1 MTGGHRDV
9 IAWRKAMSL
18 VTAVYSA
25 TENFPQRE
33 VYGLTQQ
40 LRRAAVSV
48 PSNIA
53 EGKAR
58 LSMKEFVQFL
68 SKARGSLAELATQ
81 LEIAKNLGYLME
93 TTYNSLA
100 EQAAECGRVLNG
112 LIDGVQRQINIPA
125 TSD

>member
-1 MTGGHRDV
+1 
-9 IAWRKAMSL
+9 MSL